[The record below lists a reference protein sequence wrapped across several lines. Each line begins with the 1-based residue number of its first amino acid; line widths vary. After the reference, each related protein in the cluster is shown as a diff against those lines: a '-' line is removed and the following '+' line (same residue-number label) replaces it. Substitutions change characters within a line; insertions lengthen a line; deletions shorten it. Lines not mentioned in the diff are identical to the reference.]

1 MITAQAITRIAP
13 AAAQYADELVKQ
25 MKAAGIMDNVKR
37 ASMFLGQIHVES
49 AGFRA
54 VQENLNYSADGLANT
69 WPNRYA
75 EKNASGDYVRVN
87 LGTAS
92 KPRRRYKPN
101 ALANKLQ
108 RNPRA
113 IANNAY
119 ANRMGN
125 GNEAS
130 GDGWKHRGQGLKML
144 TGKENQARFSK
155 AWKGDDSVV
164 KNPDLLA
171 TPAGAV
177 ASAIWFWVANGLNQ
191 IADKGSVDRVTEVV
205 NGGHIGLSDRKAW
218 TQKYA
223 AQWVV
228 R

>member
-1 MITAQAITRIAP
+1 
-13 AAAQYADELVKQ
+13 
-25 MKAAGIMDNVKR
+25 
-37 ASMFLGQIHVES
+37 MFLGQVHVES
-49 AGFRA
+49 AGFKA
-54 VQENLNYSADGLANT
+54 VQENLNYSADGMANT
-69 WPNRYA
+69 WPGRYG
-75 EKNASGDYVRVN
+75 EKDSAGKYVKVN

-92 KPRRRYKPN
+92 NPRWRIKPN

-113 IANNAY
+113 IANNVY

-144 TGKENQARFSK
+144 TGKENQGKFSK

-177 ASAIWFWVANGLNQ
+177 ASAIWYWVANGLNE
-191 IADKGSVDRVTEVV
+191 IADRGSVDRVTELV
-205 NGGHIGLSDRKAW
+205 NGGQIGLADRKSW

-223 AQWVV
+223 AAWTI